1 LELRQIRYFIQV
13 ANLRSFSKA
22 ARVLNVAQSALSRH
36 IQGLEAELGTPLL
49 LRTTRGVET
58 TQAGRTLVLMG
69 EPLLQSVAQMRE
81 AVSRTAAMPSGEV
94 VVGMPQSISPVLAP
108 LILHECA
115 KSYPKLAIHVME
127 GLSVFLAEWLHHGK
141 IDLAVMTNF
150 GEAYGVRTSHLAFEE
165 LVFVSSC
172 ERGSERQPPG
182 EITFAE
188 VADTPIVLSSQF
200 RRLIDRATKSSG
212 KSLNVAIEL
221 DSIAIIKEIVSS
233 STHCSILPYAS
244 VRREALEGHLRVA
257 SIVEPAIRRELV
269 LGISARMASP
279 AAVQAVGKVISTC
292 IKSIELSPKR
302 DDVIER
308 GTPLDATLTG

>member
-1 LELRQIRYFIQV
+1 MELRQIRYFVQV

-36 IQGLEAELGTPLL
+36 IQALEAELGTPLL

-81 AVSRTAAMPSGEV
+81 AVSRAAAMPSGEV

-115 KSYPKLAIHVME
+115 KTYPKLAIHVME
-127 GLSVFLAEWLHHGK
+127 GLSVFFAEWLHQGK

-150 GEAYGVRTSHLAFEE
+150 GEVDGVRTSHLAFEE
-165 LVFVSSC
+165 LVFVSSY
-172 ERGSERQPPG
+172 ERGSERRPAG
-182 EITFAE
+182 VISFAE
-188 VADTPIVLSSQF
+188 VAATPIVLSSQF
-200 RRLIDRATKSSG
+200 RRLIDRATKASG
-212 KSLNVAIEL
+212 QSLNVAIEL

-233 STHCSILPYAS
+233 TPHCSILPYAS

-257 SIVEPAIRRELV
+257 SIVDPPIWRELV
-269 LGISARMASP
+269 LGLNARMASP
-279 AAVQAVGKVISTC
+279 AAVQAVGKVIGAC

-302 DDVIER
+302 LEAIEQ
-308 GTPLDATLTG
+308 LASADSVLTS